1 MSATTLTPIPA
12 ARKLA
17 RLDGRVQQIYSRRT
31 IAALRAAL
39 PLRLALPHLEPVLVL
54 NVGKEVEKDTAV
66 IHDAGDPARAD
77 ADQEQRLTDLLQA
90 TRDIDR
96 RFLDKVGR
104 FPVEIIVR
112 YDEILPFRTRRIRL
126 MHEAARRILDAGRVA
141 GRLGDALR
149 AAYTQED
156 FARLQHELF
165 RLYAEEVRSLSRSV
179 LLPKALVPVR
189 EMIAR
194 ELLDVMLRVAW
205 PLAREIAAV
214 VHRQPMHAARAIG
227 PADAAGAD

>member
-1 MSATTLTPIPA
+1 MIA
-12 ARKLA
+12 AAHRLA
-17 RLDGRVQQIYSRRT
+17 RLDGRVQRLYSRRT
-31 IAALRAAL
+31 LAALRAAL
-39 PLRLALPHLEPVLVL
+39 PMRLALPHLEPVLVL

-66 IHDAGDPARAD
+66 ILDAGNPMRAGV
-77 ADQEQRLTDLLQA
+77 DQEQRLAELLQA

-104 FPVEIIVR
+104 FPVEIVVR
-112 YDEILPFRTRRIRL
+112 YDEIIPFRTRRIRL
-126 MHEAARRILDAGRVA
+126 MHEFAKKILDGGSHAGDLRE
-141 GRLGDALR
+141 ALC
-149 AAYTQED
+149 AAYSQED

-179 LLPKALVPVR
+179 RLPKALVPLR

-205 PLAREIAAV
+205 PLAQDIAALA
-214 VHRQPMHAARAIG
+214 HRPAARRATV
-227 PADAAGAD
+227 ANQAGAASAD

>member
-1 MSATTLTPIPA
+1 MTMTAH
-12 ARKLA
+12 RLA
-17 RLDGRVQQIYSRRT
+17 RLDGRLQRLYSRRT
-31 IAALRAAL
+31 LEALRAAL
-39 PLRLALPHLEPVLVL
+39 PMRLALPHLEPVLVL

-66 IHDAGDPARAD
+66 ILDAGNPALAGT
-77 ADQEQRLTDLLQA
+77 DQEKRLADLLQA

-96 RFLDKVGR
+96 RFLDQVGR

-112 YDEILPFRTRRIRL
+112 YDEIIPFRTRRIRL
-126 MHEAARRILDAGRVA
+126 MHEAAQKILGAATVA
-141 GRLGDALR
+141 GPLRHALG
-149 AAYTQED
+149 AAYSRED

-179 LLPKALVPVR
+179 RLPKALVPLR

-205 PLAREIAAV
+205 PLAQEIAALAYRRTKPTPENIHSTQV
-214 VHRQPMHAARAIG
+214 ESR
-227 PADAAGAD
+227 